1 MVGDMKKHFFFLFLI
16 SSWASAEENFKVYV
30 NTFDSDLDTSSIES
44 PQVDVTKGA
53 GPYKSRVAEL
63 PSPEEMQIIFNR
75 ADLELEVKEMNQM
88 DRDILFRKVAER
100 DLASVQK
107 SYPQFRSQKL
117 ENLKKSIG
125 DSK

>member
-1 MVGDMKKHFFFLFLI
+1 MKILFLSLFLI
-16 SSWASAEENFKVYV
+16 SSLALAEEKFKVYV

-44 PQVDVTKGA
+44 PQVKVTKGA
-53 GPYKSRVAEL
+53 GLYKSHVAKL
-63 PSPEEMQIIFNR
+63 PSPQEMQLIFNH

-107 SYPQFRSQKL
+107 SYPQFRPHKL
-117 ENLKKSIG
+117 EILKKAIG
-125 DSK
+125 DRK